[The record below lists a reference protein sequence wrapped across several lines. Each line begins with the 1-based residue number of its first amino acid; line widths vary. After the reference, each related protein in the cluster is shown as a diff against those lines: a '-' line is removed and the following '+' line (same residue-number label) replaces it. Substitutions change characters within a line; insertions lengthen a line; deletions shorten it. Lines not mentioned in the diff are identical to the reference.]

1 MQHCKRKSFE
11 KIILETDSLTI
22 KNILTRQW
30 KILWEYAEK
39 IEEIQK
45 IITRKQVNIKHIF
58 REANSLEDYLANLVI
73 EQAGTIQAY
82 NFYDLSS
89 RGRKIINLD

>member
-1 MQHCKRKSFE
+1 MQYYKRKSFE

-30 KILWEYAEK
+30 KIPWDYAEK

-58 REANSLEDYLANLVI
+58 REANSLADYLANLEI
-73 EQAGTIQAY
+73 EQAGTIHAH

-89 RGRKIINLD
+89 RGRKSSI